1 MESAKSYWNNRYD
14 GGGTSGYGSY
24 NEQLEK
30 KLNWITPLDYKTITE
45 VGCGDF
51 NFGMHLLARHPARYL
66 GLDISDVVI
75 KKNRELY
82 DGIPF
87 AIMRHDVPS
96 GDLLMCVDV
105 LFHILD
111 DRDYANTLIALK
123 NAWTKY
129 LVITA
134 YEYEQTEGIY
144 PHVVIRKFDP
154 SYFGTPL
161 IREVIEEDGQLMFY
175 IFKR

>member
-1 MESAKSYWNNRYD
+1 MESKEYWNNRYEN
-14 GGGTSGYGSY
+14 GGDSGYGSY
-24 NEQLEK
+24 DEQLEK
-30 KLNWITPLDYKTITE
+30 KLNWICPLEYKTITE

-51 NFGMHLLARHPARYL
+51 HFGYNLLARHPARYL

-75 KKNRELY
+75 KRNKEKF

-87 AIMRHDVPS
+87 AMMRYNVPS
-96 GDLLMCVDV
+96 GELVLCVDV

-111 DRDYANTLIALK
+111 DREYAQTLIMLK

-134 YEYEQTEGIY
+134 YEYDQREGLN

-161 IREVIEEDGQLMFY
+161 VREVVEDDGQLMFY
-175 IFKR
+175 IFKK